1 MGQFNLN
8 GTFTYCPDPSAWIS
22 DGLAEVGTFTTG
34 APILQGLE
42 FGTLTWAN
50 LTQQEYGELHAQW
63 NTNKGSAVAGKLP
76 VESGAALGTYETVD
90 SAYWHEPH
98 GEVRGK
104 IRRNV
109 TMLVTSIARAS

>member
-1 MGQFNLN
+1 MGQFDLN
-8 GTFTYCPDPSAWIS
+8 GTFTYLPDPSAWIS

-42 FGTLTWAN
+42 SGTLTWAN
-50 LTQQEYGELHAQW
+50 LTQQEYGELHTQW
-63 NTNKGSAVAGKLP
+63 NTNSGTAVSGKLP
-76 VESGAALGTYETVD
+76 EESGSGLATYDTITT
-90 SAYWHEPH
+90 AYFHEPH

-109 TMLVTSIARAS
+109 TMLVTSITRA

>member
-1 MGQFNLN
+1 MGQFSLN
-8 GTFTYCPDPSAWIS
+8 GTFTYLPDPTAWAPE
-22 DGLAEVGTFTTG
+22 GLAEVGAFTTG

-42 FGTLTWAN
+42 SGTVIWAN
-50 LTQQEYGELHAQW
+50 LTQQQYGELHTRWVA
-63 NTNKGSAVAGKLP
+63 NKGSAVAGKLP
-76 VESGAALGTYETVD
+76 QEDGSSLTTYETVD
-90 SAYWHEPH
+90 SAYWHEPR

>member
-1 MGQFNLN
+1 MGQFSLN
-8 GTFTYCPDPSAWIS
+8 GTFTYLPDPSAWS
-22 DGLAEVGTFTTG
+22 PEGLAEVGAFTTG
-34 APILQGLE
+34 AAILQGLE
-42 FGTLTWAN
+42 SGTVTWAN
-50 LTQQEYGELHAQW
+50 LTQQEYGELHTRW
-63 NTNKGSAVAGKLP
+63 NTNKGNAVAGKLP

-90 SAYWHEPH
+90 SAYWHEPL